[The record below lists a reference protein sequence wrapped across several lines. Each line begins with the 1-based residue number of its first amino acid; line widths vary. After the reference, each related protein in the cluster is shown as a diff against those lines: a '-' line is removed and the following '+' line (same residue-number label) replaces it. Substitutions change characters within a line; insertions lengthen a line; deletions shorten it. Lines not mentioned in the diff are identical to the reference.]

1 MKAWRVTAFTVAIV
15 FALALAALWWK
26 HGSSLFLSS
35 LGAMICA
42 EVPLHHDRIA

>member
-1 MKAWRVTAFTVAIV
+1 MRVWRITALTLAIV
-15 FALALAALWWK
+15 VALAIAALWWK